1 MHVSRSAAVDD
12 DRIYAVALLTGQE
25 VTQLGPAFNRAWP
38 VEDTQ
43 FGSLLQAIDDADRE
57 IRRERN
63 SS

>member
-1 MHVSRSAAVDD
+1 VDN
-12 DRIYAVALLTGQE
+12 DRIYAVALLTREE

-43 FGSLLQAIDDADRE
+43 CFGSLLQAIDEADRE

-63 SS
+63 GS